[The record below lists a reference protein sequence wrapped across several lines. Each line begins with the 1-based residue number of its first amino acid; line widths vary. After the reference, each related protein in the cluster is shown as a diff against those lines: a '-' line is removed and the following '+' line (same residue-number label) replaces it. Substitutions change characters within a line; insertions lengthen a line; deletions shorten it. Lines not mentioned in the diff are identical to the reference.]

1 MQPTPMKIIFALGLL
16 GLLLSGCT
24 EIMVGSHLLKK
35 ASETRGCQTVG
46 AKKIG
51 NPYLIDGQRYV
62 PQSSSKGHTEEGIAS
77 WYGDDFHGKATANG
91 ECYNMYA
98 FTAAHRT
105 LPLPTVVRVTNLE
118 NNKSVVVKVND
129 RGPFA
134 RGRIID
140 LSYAAAQSIGMVG
153 KGTAPVKIEAIGGA
167 FHDDGRDGWLS
178 TAEREGRAVPMSRND
193 RIAETLPT
201 VVPATTAEEELA
213 PLSTAAR
220 AEQRELRDM
229 GVPDPDPTINPPP
242 AFEARVYSDE
252 TPLTKTLVYV
262 QIGAFAEA
270 GRAVA
275 EQFKLKALYP
285 TAEISVIPSA
295 NGTRLSRVRAG
306 PFRSVADA
314 EEALRQLAPTWP
326 SAQIKVERR

>member
-1 MQPTPMKIIFALGLL
+1 MRAF
-16 GLLLSGCT
+16 LLLLPLLLAGCT

-35 ASETRGCQTVG
+35 AGETRGCSTVG

-51 NPYLIDGQRYV
+51 NPYLIDGIRYT

-153 KGTAPVKIEAIGGA
+153 KGTAPVRVEAIGGA
-167 FHDDGRDGWLS
+167 FHEDGRSGWLS
-178 TAEREGRAVPMSRND
+178 TAERERRATPMGRND
-193 RIAETLPT
+193 QVAETLPT
-201 VVPATTAEEELA
+201 VVPTTTEEEELEPMSDKMA
-213 PLSTAAR
+213 QAAQKE
-220 AEQRELRDM
+220 ARDL
-229 GVPDPDPTINPPP
+229 GVPDPDPAIGAPPK
-242 AFEARVYSDE
+242 FEKRVFTDE
-252 TPLTKTLVYV
+252 TLLTNTLVYV
-262 QIGAFAEA
+262 QVGAFSDAS
-270 GRAVA
+270 RAVA
-275 EQFKLKALYP
+275 EQLKLKELYP
-285 TAEISVIPSA
+285 TAHLSVIPTA
-295 NGTRLSRVRAG
+295 TGAGLSRVRAG

-314 EEALRQLAPTWP
+314 EEALRKIANTWP

>member
-1 MQPTPMKIIFALGLL
+1 MNLFLNFKVYVVALVGCA
-16 GLLLSGCT
+16 LLSGCT

-35 ASETRGCQTVG
+35 AGETRGCSTVG

-51 NPYLIDGQRYV
+51 NPYLIDGQRYT
-62 PQSSSKGHTEEGIAS
+62 PQNSSKGHVEEGIAS

-105 LPLPTVVRVTNLE
+105 LPLPTVVRVTNME

-153 KGTAPVKIEAIGGA
+153 KGTAPVRIEAIGGA
-167 FHDDGRDGWLS
+167 FHEDGRSGWLS
-178 TAEREGRAVPMSRND
+178 TAEREDRVTPMGRND
-193 RIAETLPT
+193 MVAETLPT
-201 VVPATTAEEELA
+201 VVPMTAEEEELA
-213 PLSTAAR
+213 PLTQAAR
-220 AEQRELRDM
+220 KEARDL
-229 GVPDPDPTINPPP
+229 GVPDPDPAIGVPPK
-242 AFEARVYSDE
+242 FEKRVYSDE
-252 TPLTKTLVYV
+252 TPLTNTLIFV
-262 QIGAFAEA
+262 QVGAFGDA
-270 GRAVA
+270 GRAA
-275 EQFKLKALYP
+275 TEQLKLKENYP
-285 TAEISVIPSA
+285 TAHLSVIPS
-295 NGTRLSRVRAG
+295 NGTQLSRVRAG

-314 EEALRQLAPTWP
+314 EEALRKLAPTWP